1 MKDAELKKSNAIGK
15 AVSTAVIIMAVS
27 NITSR
32 LLGWGRIKV
41 LAYFAGVSGDVDAYI
56 FAFAIPDLIN
66 HFLAGSALSITFIP
80 LFQNYLI
87 NNDEKEGWRF
97 FSNVF
102 TVGTIF
108 FIVAIA
114 ISMIFTQDIL
124 ALAGKNINDP
134 GNPKQIVLTL
144 RLTRIILPAQLFF
157 FWGALLNGVQYAK
170 KRFLLPALT
179 PVLYNLGIICGG
191 VFLYKAIGIDG
202 FTWGV
207 LIGAFLGNVAIQIPG
222 ALSVGMRYRPRI
234 DLKDKTLK
242 TFALIT
248 VPLIIG
254 LSMTFSNELFPKY
267 FASFVPNGK
276 GAISSLDYSFKIVS
290 MLFGLFGQSVVA
302 GVYPFLSQLAV
313 EKKIEEMHTML
324 ATILTK
330 IASLLIPCIGIFMV
344 LAPSIIAILLEGGAF
359 NTRDTAL
366 TAKTFS
372 SYLPSA
378 FFMAGALLFIR
389 AYYALQRTFFPMI
402 ISTCI
407 ISVCLP
413 LYYFSAI
420 KIGALGI
427 ARTATFAM
435 ALLFF
440 TITFF
445 WNRHYK
451 NKHLSLM
458 VKNVGIIT
466 VISIVGALICMGI
479 KRWALNI
486 YFFSQLT
493 LLKHLLLCMVAG
505 IPSFL
510 VIVGGIEA
518 AGVQNI
524 RKTIGTYLNKSL
536 RK

>member
-1 MKDAELKKSNAIGK
+1 MNDRELQKSKTMGR
-15 AVSTAVIIMAVS
+15 AVSVAVIIMAVS

-80 LFQNYLI
+80 LFQNYLV

-102 TVGTIF
+102 TTGTIL
-108 FIVAIA
+108 FIAAIV
-114 ISMIFTQDIL
+114 ISMVFTQNVL

-134 GNPKQIVLTL
+134 GNPGQIALTL
-144 RLTRIILPAQLFF
+144 RLTRIVLPAQLFF

-170 KRFLLPALT
+170 KRFLLPAFT

-191 VFLYKAIGIDG
+191 AFLYKAVGIDG
-202 FTWGV
+202 FSWGV
-207 LIGAFLGNVAIQIPG
+207 LIGAFLGNVVIQIPG
-222 ALSVGMRYRPRI
+222 ALGVGMRYSPYI
-234 DLKDKTLK
+234 DLKDNTLR

-267 FASFVPNGK
+267 FASFIPDGE
-276 GAISSLDYSFKIVS
+276 GAISSLDYSYKIVS

-313 EKKIEEMHTML
+313 EKKIEEMHAML
-324 ATILTK
+324 TTILTR
-330 IASLLIPCIGIFMV
+330 IASLLIPCIGIFIV

-359 NTRDTAL
+359 SAQDTAL

-372 SYLPSA
+372 NYLPSA

-389 AYYALQRTFFPMI
+389 AYYALKRTFFPMI

-413 LYYFSAI
+413 LYYLSAI
-420 KIGALGI
+420 RVGAFGI
-427 ARTATFAM
+427 ARVATLAM

-458 VKNVGIIT
+458 AKNVGIIT
-466 VISIVGALICMGI
+466 MISIVGVLICTGI
-479 KRWALNI
+479 KRWALTI
-486 YFFSQLT
+486 FLFSQPT
-493 LLKHLLLCMVAG
+493 ILKHLLLCIVAG

-510 VIVGGIEA
+510 IILGGIEA
-518 AGVQNI
+518 AGIQNI
-524 RKTIGTYLNKSL
+524 RKTIGAYFNKTL